1 MADAGPQSHAMHFT
15 EINGRRVEYRM
26 ILGAADARP
35 PLVFLHEGLGSA
47 ALWRDFP
54 DKVSRRLGARALVYS
69 RFGYGQSDGLLG
81 KRTPRFMHEEA
92 LDVLPRLLDQL
103 GIEAPMLIGH
113 SDGASIALIY
123 AAGARR
129 PVRGLALMAPHAF
142 VEPVCVESI
151 ARIREAY
158 FTKPDLKQ
166 RLDRYHANV
175 GDAFLG
181 WADTWLLPAFLDWSI
196 EDLLG
201 AISQPMLLI
210 QGRDDE
216 YGTLAQLDRIEAR
229 VKGPAQRLVLDRCGH
244 SPHRDQE
251 MAVIDAIADFARSA
265 A

>member
-1 MADAGPQSHAMHFT
+1 MADAGPQSNSVRFA
-15 EINGRRVEYRM
+15 EIDGRRVEYRM

-47 ALWRDFP
+47 RLWRDFP

-69 RFGYGQSDGLLG
+69 RYGYGQSDGLLG

-103 GIEAPMLIGH
+103 GVEAPLLIGH
-113 SDGASIALIY
+113 SDGASIALIHAA
-123 AAGARR
+123 AAGR
-129 PVRGLALMAPHAF
+129 PVRGLALMAPHVF

-151 ARIREAY
+151 ASIRDAY
-158 FTKPDLKQ
+158 FAKADLKQ
-166 RLDRYHANV
+166 RLSKYHAHV
-175 GDAFLG
+175 DDAFLG
-181 WADTWLLPAFLDWSI
+181 WADTWLLPEFIGWSI

-201 AISQPMLLI
+201 AISQPMLLV

-229 VKGPAQRLVLDRCGH
+229 VRGPTLRLVLDRCGH

-251 MAVIDAIADFARSA
+251 AAVIDAIVDFARSVA
-265 A
+265 